1 MGLGVAMVSRGSLS
15 TYKSLGVVW
24 HLSDIT
30 LAQSQGFLSGHIYL
44 KTFGYMIIFRT
55 YMGFLLFFYRL
66 ALRITKKACFLST
79 PCLFTFPHLSSH
91 ISISNSQ

>member
-1 MGLGVAMVSRGSLS
+1 
-15 TYKSLGVVW
+15 
-24 HLSDIT
+24 
-30 LAQSQGFLSGHIYL
+30 
-44 KTFGYMIIFRT
+44 
-55 YMGFLLFFYRL
+55 MGFLLFFYRL